1 LTADTLDIVFVWAGM
16 FLAIVLLAMATWQR
30 VFRTMPIFFCYL
42 VWCVCSATVVPAA
55 LHLSAEN
62 YLRYFLLSMAIDDS
76 FHFAILAEL
85 GRAVLRYNDA
95 ASPKRSTLV
104 LLMTLAIVLVWSL
117 GRWVFPTRL
126 PAIQLTYVL
135 LLQGFAILR
144 VACLLT
150 LAWWSSLHAFRW
162 PTRALQIASGFG
174 VYAVVSLGTALLH
187 THGMTGVQYHW
198 LDQIQVASYLG
209 ALSYWVLAFGT
220 KEVESKILI
229 PNR

>member
-187 THGMTGVQYHW
+187 THGMTGMQYHW

-220 KEVESKILI
+220 KEAESEILV

>member
-1 LTADTLDIVFVWAGM
+1 MTADTLDIVFVWAGM

-187 THGMTGVQYHW
+187 THGMTGMQYHW

-220 KEVESKILI
+220 KEAESEILV